1 MEERLKKWEAAMQAD
16 QALQERLCRLGPDGK
31 VAAKKGDL
39 LSLKVAGKTPYVVSW
54 DGETLTV
61 EKRAAKKPFLEWA
74 ISQKKFNEVFVDIDY
89 YHYPP
94 VLVAMNNDQKNI
106 TAGVDH
112 HNGSL
117 VVSFLVMLQ
126 ECSEGGGK

>member
-16 QALQERLCRLGPDGK
+16 KALLERLRRLGPDGTM
-31 VAAKKGDL
+31 AAKKGDL
-39 LSLKVAGKTPYVVSW
+39 LSLKVAGRTPFVVSW
-54 DGETLTV
+54 NGEQIAV

-74 ISQKKFNEVFVDIDY
+74 ISQKKFDEVFVNIDY

-117 VVSFLVMLQ
+117 AVSFLVMLQ